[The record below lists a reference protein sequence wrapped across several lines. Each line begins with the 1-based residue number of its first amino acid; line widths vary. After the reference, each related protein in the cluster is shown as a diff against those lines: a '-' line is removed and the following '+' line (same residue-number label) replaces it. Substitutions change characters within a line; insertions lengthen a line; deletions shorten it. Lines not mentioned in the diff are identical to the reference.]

1 MASNRLK
8 PKVGIVFS
16 QTDKFSGESL
26 NLASYFCGL
35 LSSSGYSEIY
45 MIGFQS
51 DGMPGEVYPRRIKYI
66 PRGETSP
73 KEVPVS
79 LRETRDTKLHLFLTI
94 SSTPI
99 LTGIRRH
106 LRSFPCAPGLPSN
119 SFDSQLKRY
128 QVVLCQ
134 TRRNVTKPPKYTRV
148 QPSTRGAEQHHC
160 ERRVSPIPVLL
171 PLFTCSSYQPS

>member
-1 MASNRLK
+1 MSTRTFQIGVRYHSPFVRSFLILSIRLRSSLRFTKMSSNRLK

-45 MIGFQS
+45 MIGYQS

-79 LRETRDTKLHLFLTI
+79 EHKTRHYSNFSPNLFPPF
-94 SSTPI
+94 S
-99 LTGIRRH
+99 TGIRCH
-106 LRSFPCAPGLPSN
+106 FRSFPCAPGLPFN
-119 SFDSQLKRY
+119 SLDSQLK
-128 QVVLCQ
+128 
-134 TRRNVTKPPKYTRV
+134 
-148 QPSTRGAEQHHC
+148 
-160 ERRVSPIPVLL
+160 
-171 PLFTCSSYQPS
+171 